1 MLRPADKLPT
11 EMRLRLARG
20 GANDRASLASSLSAT
35 PLQEQHAALC
45 SRNKPPDRIGRR
57 LAFTLRKCQDKS
69 RVENCGAV
77 ENFFTS
83 LGEVRDLEIAA
94 PGAQSAVPRER
105 DATIFHDAPE

>member
-11 EMRLRLARG
+11 EMRLRLLRG

-35 PLQEQHAALC
+35 PLQEQHAALR

-69 RVENCGAV
+69 RVEIVVGWKTFSHNCRKCRIGKLWRLACSWL
-77 ENFFTS
+77 F
-83 LGEVRDLEIAA
+83 RA
-94 PGAQSAVPRER
+94 R
-105 DATIFHDAPE
+105 